1 MIIMAGRPSINLES
15 YKDEL
20 EDSFLISVIFQDLKN
35 EFFKD
40 YSIVVN
46 YRTI

>member
-1 MIIMAGRPSINLES
+1 MAGCSSIDLES

-20 EDSFLISVIFQDLKN
+20 EDSFLTGAIFQDLKN
-35 EFFKD
+35 ELFED
-40 YSIVVN
+40 YGIVIN

>member
-1 MIIMAGRPSINLES
+1 MAGRPFINFES

-20 EDSFLISVIFQDLKN
+20 EDSFLTNTTFQDFKN

-40 YSIVVN
+40 YNIVVN

>member
-1 MIIMAGRPSINLES
+1 MAGRLSINLEL

-40 YSIVVN
+40 YNIAIN
-46 YRTI
+46 YPTI